1 MYEQHCAYM
10 LCVTTD
16 QALWQHS
23 LVLKLGVHL
32 SIKLKIILL
41 DLGALVA
48 SDKIHIQRA
57 TVWIFV
63 CQSHFIQLA
72 FFHSPTNYSSSP
84 HIGKLQSPPLPE
96 GLTCVAWLCAE
107 TQNSSYCGSELDK
120 RKVGLKLVTEQ
131 FVAFLWLMQTF
142 SMNSKPSSGHL
153 FWKWIVFC
161 SVSEER
167 FISQGILS
175 V

>member
-57 TVWIFV
+57 TV
-63 CQSHFIQLA
+63 
-72 FFHSPTNYSSSP
+72 
-84 HIGKLQSPPLPE
+84 
-96 GLTCVAWLCAE
+96 
-107 TQNSSYCGSELDK
+107 
-120 RKVGLKLVTEQ
+120 
-131 FVAFLWLMQTF
+131 
-142 SMNSKPSSGHL
+142 
-153 FWKWIVFC
+153 
-161 SVSEER
+161 
-167 FISQGILS
+167 
-175 V
+175 